1 MSEMKVRLL
10 ESRKSQHAEAQRIV
24 DRAKGEKRN
33 LTKIEDGKFE
43 DLMDNVRSL
52 DGTLDRLESDEASS
66 ASADASMRQIM
77 GGRIHA
83 LGTGADRDLND
94 RFRNSIRTRS
104 FEPIEIH
111 VPSDELRSGY
121 QPGIEQRALA
131 TSSGSGLVGTSFF
144 NRLTR
149 HLVESSSILAAGATV
164 LQSESGEPLKVP
176 KSTAYSAAAIVTE
189 GSLIGTSDPSL
200 GSITLGAYK
209 YGFLVQVSYELA
221 EDEKFDLLGF
231 LAEQAG
237 VAIGN
242 AFGAHAITGTGTGQP
257 RGILTD
263 AVLGVTGPTGTA
275 TSFGTQTTAGQGG
288 DLLLDLAASVAEPYA
303 RSSSAAWLMRS
314 ATLNAIR
321 KLRDSTGRYV
331 FSTDI
336 IPGSGSAGTLLGRP
350 VYTDPTMPAMAA
362 GAKSVA
368 FGDISRYWVRQV
380 NGLRFERSNDYAFA
394 NDLVTFRCLTRLDGS
409 MVDTSGAI
417 KYFAHSAT

>member
-1 MSEMKVRLL
+1 M
-10 ESRKSQHAEAQRIV
+10 
-24 DRAKGEKRN
+24 
-33 LTKIEDGKFE
+33 
-43 DLMDNVRSL
+43 
-52 DGTLDRLESDEASS
+52 
-66 ASADASMRQIM
+66 
-77 GGRIHA
+77 
-83 LGTGADRDLND
+83 
-94 RFRNSIRTRS
+94 
-104 FEPIEIH
+104 
-111 VPSDELRSGY
+111 
-121 QPGIEQRALA
+121 
-131 TSSGSGLVGTSFF
+131 
-144 NRLTR
+144 
-149 HLVESSSILAAGATV
+149 
-164 LQSESGEPLKVP
+164 
-176 KSTAYSAAAIVTE
+176 
-189 GSLIGTSDPSL
+189 
-200 GSITLGAYK
+200 
-209 YGFLVQVSYELA
+209 
-221 EDEKFDLLGF
+221 
-231 LAEQAG
+231 
-237 VAIGN
+237 
-242 AFGAHAITGTGTGQP
+242 
-257 RGILTD
+257 
-263 AVLGVTGPTGTA
+263 TGPTGTA